1 MPKVFERFQPA
12 FLCRF
17 HDAVQYR
24 RNRKG
29 KQSETVRILRVS
41 SGRNPGT
48 YGRYRP
54 VIPGT
59 IIALVTGASGKNQ
72 KTKVNVSRESGI
84 YLSRYLIWCV
94 YGHMQHSYYFTYME
108 YGLLTIQYPERS
120 WQLLRCP
127 QIYWGSEVGC
137 ISRV

>member
-1 MPKVFERFQPA
+1 M
-12 FLCRF
+12 
-17 HDAVQYR
+17 
-24 RNRKG
+24 
-29 KQSETVRILRVS
+29 SETTPLIKAALNLRVGVGFDVY
-41 SGRNPGT
+41 GRNPGT

-94 YGHMQHSYYFTYME
+94 Y
-108 YGLLTIQYPERS
+108 L
-120 WQLLRCP
+120 
-127 QIYWGSEVGC
+127 
-137 ISRV
+137 

>member
-1 MPKVFERFQPA
+1 MSETTPLIKAALNLRVGAGF
-12 FLCRF
+12 
-17 HDAVQYR
+17 DVY
-24 RNRKG
+24 

-94 YGHMQHSYYFTYME
+94 YGKCRKKGRIE
-108 YGLLTIQYPERS
+108 N
-120 WQLLRCP
+120 
-127 QIYWGSEVGC
+127 
-137 ISRV
+137 